1 MKKFIVITVLVVLV
15 SAIAMISIKTTIK
28 IDLHEMTDTYHVFGY
43 YPTIKHRIERIPAKV
58 LVIPIDSTTGNYIY
72 NPSKA
77 TFAKYLA
84 LCVADTNMFSVKGYY
99 EYTNK

>member
-1 MKKFIVITVLVVLV
+1 MKKLIVITVLAILV
-15 SAIAMISIKTTIK
+15 SAIAIVSIKATTK
-28 IDLHEMTDTYHVFGY
+28 IDLHEMTSTHHVFGY
-43 YPTIKHRIERIPAKV
+43 YPTIKHRIERIPTKV

-72 NPSKA
+72 NPSKV

-84 LCVADTNMFSVKGYY
+84 LCVVDTNMFSVKGYY